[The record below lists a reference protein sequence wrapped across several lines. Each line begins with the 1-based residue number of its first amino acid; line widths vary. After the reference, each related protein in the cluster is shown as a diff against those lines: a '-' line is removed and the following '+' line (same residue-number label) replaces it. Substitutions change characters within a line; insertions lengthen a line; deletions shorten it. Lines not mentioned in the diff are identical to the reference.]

1 MKYAEKQITIKGER
15 LGLNNLRAMY
25 WSREKALIASD
36 LHIGKSAHFRKHG
49 IPISANVQHN
59 DLERLS
65 FLVSHYKPE
74 KLIVVGD
81 LFHAELNT
89 DMDLFRIWRAKHSDL
104 EIILI
109 KGNHDRL
116 DDRIYDRFDIA
127 YCTQEL
133 HLAPFNFI
141 HEPQLAG
148 TDVFAISGHI
158 HPGIRITSKTKQQI
172 KLPCFEVSSSQ
183 LILPAF
189 SEFTGLAISKR
200 VKRHSYYAFTET
212 SFFEF

>member
-1 MKYAEKQITIKGER
+1 VSLLY
-15 LGLNNLRAMY
+15 NLRALY
-25 WSREKALIASD
+25 WPREEALIVSD

-49 IPISANVQHN
+49 IPISVNVQHN

-65 FLVSHYKPE
+65 FLIGYYTPK

-81 LFHAELNT
+81 LFHAEINT
-89 DMDLFRIWRAKHSDL
+89 DMDLFKMWRANHSDL

-116 DDRIYDRFDIA
+116 KDIVYDSFAIDCCAKALR
-127 YCTQEL
+127 L
-133 HLAPFNFI
+133 PPFKFI
-141 HEPQLAG
+141 HEPEVIEDEF
-148 TDVFAISGHI
+148 TISGHI
-158 HPGIRITSKTKQQI
+158 HPGFLLRTKTKQRI
-172 KLPCFEVSSSQ
+172 KLPCFQVSESQ

-189 SEFTGLAISKR
+189 SEFTGLAISKNQ
-200 VKRHSYYAFTET
+200 KTNTYYAFTET